1 MNAFLIV
8 WITAFLVV
16 SSWDWDEEANQE
28 AEYAQ
33 MVCTGS
39 WPDYKESQPKC

>member
-16 SSWDWDEEANQE
+16 SSWDWDEKANQE
-28 AEYAQ
+28 EEYAQ

-39 WPDYKESQPKC
+39 WPDYKESHPEC